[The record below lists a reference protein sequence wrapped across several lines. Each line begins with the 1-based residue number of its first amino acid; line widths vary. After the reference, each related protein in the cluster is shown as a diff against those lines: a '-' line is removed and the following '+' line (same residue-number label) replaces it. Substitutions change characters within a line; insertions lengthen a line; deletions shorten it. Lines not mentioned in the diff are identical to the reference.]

1 MRLFPALAALA
12 MIAGTAQAQDPARTK
27 WELLA
32 IDGELVDFSATLT
45 FGDGG
50 NVSGKAPCNRYG
62 GQNQAKL
69 PELKLGPLMATRMAC
84 DRLAEEQRYF
94 DALAAMTRIDRQDRR
109 TLVLFGPD
117 GRSMEFADDLMSTL
131 TRCVTCLPKD

>member
-12 MIAGTAQAQDPARTK
+12 MMAGTAHAQDPARIE

-32 IDGELVDFSATLT
+32 IDGELVDFTATLT

-50 NVSGKAPCNRYG
+50 KLSGKAPCNRYG
-62 GQNQAKL
+62 GQNQANL
-69 PELKLGPLMATRMAC
+69 PALTLGPLMATRMAC

-109 TLVLFGPD
+109 TLVLSGPD
-117 GRSMEFADDLMSTL
+117 GRSMEFADDLKSTL
-131 TRCVTCLPKD
+131 TRCVTCPPND